1 MTQLVDALMDRHGT
15 TYAEELGIDVAKGTP
30 APLWQLLAAALVFST
45 GLNHETT
52 LRGARAVNEVRS
64 PEAVAEAGFDGMREA
79 LHGARMQRT
88 QQVARQLV
96 DAADH
101 AVGAYGG
108 DLRRLREAA
117 GGDAGQMS
125 ELLQEFKGIGPNG
138 AEIFLREVQAAWPE
152 LRPYVDRRGKDGA
165 KRLGLKVG
173 ELGDLA
179 PKGHE
184 AAFATALVRAS
195 FEDDVSELR
204 ALA

>member
-1 MTQLVDALMDRHGT
+1 MTQLVEALMDRHGT
-15 TYAEELGIDVAKGTP
+15 TYAEELGIVVAKGTP
-30 APLWQLLAAALVFST
+30 SPLWQLLASALVFST

-52 LRGARAVNEVRS
+52 LRGAAAVKRVRT

-101 AVGAYGG
+101 AVGAYAG

-117 GGDAGQMS
+117 GGDAARMS

-152 LRPYVDRRGKDGA
+152 LRPYVDRRGRDGA
-165 KRLGLKVG
+165 ERLGLRVG
-173 ELGDLA
+173 DLPDLA
-179 PKGHE
+179 PEGQE
-184 AAFATALVRAS
+184 AGFAAALVRVS
-195 FEDDVSELR
+195 FESDVSELR
-204 ALA
+204 ALG